1 MIFELDP
8 DEDDDEINYR
18 NPKLVQKT
26 KIEKTTW
33 GLGSERSS
41 DDLQPLQIVPF
52 SNDESDDYDEQYQ
65 TYVKPPVPVK
75 RQQHFYYGKTPQ
87 NQNVEQNFR
96 AKKSFVANFPK
107 TQMDLP
113 PGKANLTTF

>member
-1 MIFELDP
+1 
-8 DEDDDEINYR
+8 
-18 NPKLVQKT
+18 
-26 KIEKTTW
+26 
-33 GLGSERSS
+33 
-41 DDLQPLQIVPF
+41 LQSLQIVPF